1 MADKKKPGQ
10 NRNASGNAPAACP
23 CGGPSYAACC
33 GRFIDAGALP
43 STAPKLMRSRY
54 TAYVLQKEPYLRKT
68 WCASHRPTGPL
79 FEPPLPQ
86 WLGLT
91 IVGDTQ
97 DGDTATVEFIARYKT
112 NGRAQKLHEVS
123 RFLREHNDDGLA
135 AWCYL
140 DGQFR

>member
-1 MADKKKPGQ
+1 MADKRKQERKGETS
-10 NRNASGNAPAACP
+10 AVCP
-23 CGGPSYAACC
+23 CGGPAYAACC

-43 STAPKLMRSRY
+43 PTAPELMRSRY
-54 TAYVLQKEPYLRKT
+54 TAFVLRNEAYLRKT
-68 WCASHRPTGPL
+68 WCARNRPAGPL

-86 WLGLT
+86 WLGLE

-97 DGDTATVEFIARYKT
+97 DGDAATVEFIARYKI

-123 RFLREHNDDGLA
+123 RFLREHNDAGLA
-135 AWCYL
+135 AWSYL